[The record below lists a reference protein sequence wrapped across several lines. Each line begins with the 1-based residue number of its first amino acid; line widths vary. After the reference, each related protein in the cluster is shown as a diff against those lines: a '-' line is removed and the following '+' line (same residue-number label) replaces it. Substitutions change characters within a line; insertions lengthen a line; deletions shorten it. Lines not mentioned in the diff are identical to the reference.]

1 METKGVIKRIKKEF
15 DENINSH
22 VFLFETNNKI
32 EALKDI
38 KNIIKHVIKADEIVS
53 NQIDDE
59 TYIELKII
67 RPDGKDIKKNQILEL
82 QDRIKTKPILSD
94 YMFYII
100 EDAHLLNES
109 SSNKLLKTIEEP
121 DGNIVGFLI
130 AENRDLLLPTIISR
144 CELDELRYN
153 GSLNTEELDELKDI
167 AENLVMLIETKELI
181 DFNLYINQSKKFKDI
196 IKENGKVL
204 ANMIKD
210 YYNTACLTGDIS
222 NPNVNEYINQNN
234 TMKEKIAIAK
244 YLNKT
249 LNKLTMNMNTE
260 LLLEK
265 LFIEI
270 KEVKKNANSG
280 N

>member
-1 METKGVIKRIKKEF
+1 METKEVIKRIKKEF

-38 KNIIKHVIKADEIVS
+38 KNIIKYVIKADEIVS

-144 CELDELRYN
+144 CELDELRYDETI
-153 GSLNTEELDELKDI
+153 NTEEVNELKDI
-167 AENLVMLIETKELI
+167 AENLVMLIETRDLI

-222 NPNVNEYINQNN
+222 NPNVNEYINKNN

>member
-1 METKGVIKRIKKEF
+1 METKEVIKRIKKEF

-38 KNIIKHVIKADEIVS
+38 KNIIKYVIKADEIVS

-144 CELDELRYN
+144 CELDELRYDETI
-153 GSLNTEELDELKDI
+153 NTEEVNELKDI
-167 AENLVMLIETKELI
+167 AENLVMLIETRDLI

>member
-1 METKGVIKRIKKEF
+1 MQTKGVIKRIKKEF

-167 AENLVMLIETKELI
+167 AKNLVMLIETKELI

>member
-1 METKGVIKRIKKEF
+1 METKEVIKRIKKEF

-38 KNIIKHVIKADEIVS
+38 KNIIKYVIKADEIVS

-167 AENLVMLIETKELI
+167 AKNLVMLIETKELI

>member
-1 METKGVIKRIKKEF
+1 METKEVIKRIKKEF

-38 KNIIKHVIKADEIVS
+38 KNIIKYVIKADEIVS

-144 CELDELRYN
+144 CELDELRYDETI
-153 GSLNTEELDELKDI
+153 NTEEVNELKDI
-167 AENLVMLIETKELI
+167 AENLVVLIETRDLI

-222 NPNVNEYINQNN
+222 NPNVNEYINKNN

>member
-1 METKGVIKRIKKEF
+1 METKEVIKRIKKEF

-38 KNIIKHVIKADEIVS
+38 KNIIKYVIKADEIVS

-144 CELDELRYN
+144 CELDELRYDE
-153 GSLNTEELDELKDI
+153 SINTNELDELKDI
-167 AENLVMLIETKELI
+167 AENLVMLIETKDLI

-222 NPNVNEYINQNN
+222 NPNVNEYINKNN

>member
-167 AENLVMLIETKELI
+167 AKNLVMLIETKELI

>member
-1 METKGVIKRIKKEF
+1 METKEVIKRIKKEF

-38 KNIIKHVIKADEIVS
+38 KNIIKYVIKADEIVS

-144 CELDELRYN
+144 CELDELRYDETI
-153 GSLNTEELDELKDI
+153 NTEEVDELKDI
-167 AENLVMLIETKELI
+167 AENLVMLIETRDLI

-222 NPNVNEYINQNN
+222 NPNVNEYINKNN

-244 YLNKT
+244 

>member
-1 METKGVIKRIKKEF
+1 METKEVIKRIKKEF

-38 KNIIKHVIKADEIVS
+38 KNIIKYVIKADEIVS

-144 CELDELRYN
+144 CELDELRYDETI
-153 GSLNTEELDELKDI
+153 NTEEVDELKDI
-167 AENLVMLIETKELI
+167 AENLVMLIETRDLI

-222 NPNVNEYINQNN
+222 NPNVNEYINKNN

>member
-1 METKGVIKRIKKEF
+1 MKTKGVIKRIKKEF

-167 AENLVMLIETKELI
+167 AKNLVMLIETKELI